1 MPAGTDPAVRPEPP
15 GDNRWQRQS
24 VVDAL
29 YLVDGEAGALG
40 RVVPPSGRGRH
51 AAMPPAVSLPRDLWS
66 YDVASLEVA
75 DLSSADRLARV
86 GLGLPV
92 PGRRG
97 WPRYQAVG
105 EQLHREGWRG
115 VVTRREEMAILL
127 AEMQAENG
135 PATPEEDAWA
145 RQVLGL

>member
-1 MPAGTDPAVRPEPP
+1 
-15 GDNRWQRQS
+15 
-24 VVDAL
+24 
-29 YLVDGEAGALG
+29 
-40 RVVPPSGRGRH
+40 
-51 AAMPPAVSLPRDLWS
+51 MPPAVPLPRDLWS